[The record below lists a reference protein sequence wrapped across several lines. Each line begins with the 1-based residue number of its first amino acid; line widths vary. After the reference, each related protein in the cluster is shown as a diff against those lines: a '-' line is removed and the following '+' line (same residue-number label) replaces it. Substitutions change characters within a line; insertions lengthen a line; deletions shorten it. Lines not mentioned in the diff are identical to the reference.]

1 MRVNIIYNR
10 RRTATPQGGKGQVEI
25 EVSSQGKRRRIATG
39 INVPLANWKNGCVV
53 GLLGCKSMNDR
64 IRSMY
69 DKVCDTAYNEG
80 FDAVNAER
88 FRTDNEQQE
97 ALDFVKWLKERV
109 RTRRGIAESTR
120 AHHVSVLNYIE
131 ANASKLRMRQIKGI
145 TQLTIRRM
153 DEDLMSKGLSRSSIY
168 NYHKMLKYWL
178 GVAVEEGY
186 IEKSPYEG
194 MKLDKGKRD
203 DIKYLTDVEREKVEK
218 MECEGTLAK
227 VRDMFLLACYT
238 GLSYS
243 DMSKIDPQ
251 DFTHEGERIKLRSH
265 RTKTGGLYTLT
276 ILPKAKEI
284 LERYG
289 WRVPNISNQ
298 KCNQYLKAI
307 QSACGIRT
315 KLTMHVG
322 RHTFATWALQK
333 GVQIEVVSKM
343 LGHSSINT
351 TQIYAKVLQQSV
363 DAGFDAL
370 V

>member
-10 RRTATPQGGKGQVEI
+10 RHTATPQGGKGQVEI
-25 EVSSQGKRRRIATG
+25 EVSSKGKRRRIATG
-39 INVPLANWKNGCVV
+39 INVPLANWRKGCVV
-53 GLLGCKSMNDR
+53 GLLNCKSMNDR

-69 DKVCDTAYNEG
+69 DKVCDVAYNEG
-80 FDAVNAER
+80 FDGCTAER
-88 FRTDNEQQE
+88 FRTDNDGQD
-97 ALDFVKWLKERV
+97 AADFVKWLKERV
-109 RTRRGIAESTR
+109 RTRKGIEESTR
-120 AHHVSVLNYIE
+120 AHHISVLNYIE
-131 ANASKLRMRQIKGI
+131 SNAGKLHMRSMQGI
-145 TQLTIRRM
+145 TQQAIRRM
-153 DEDLMSKGLSRSSIY
+153 DEDLMAKGLSRSSIY

-186 IEKSPYEG
+186 IAKSPYEG
-194 MKLDKGKRD
+194 MKLDKGKHD
-203 DIKYLTDVEREKVEK
+203 DIKYLTDAEREKVEK
-218 MECEGTLAK
+218 FKCEGTIAK

-238 GLSYS
+238 GLSFS

-251 DFTHEGERIKLRSH
+251 DFTHEGGRIKLRSH
-265 RTKTGGLYTLT
+265 RVKTGGLYTLT

-289 WRVPNISNQ
+289 WKVPNISNQ

-315 KLTMHVG
+315 TLTMHVG

-363 DAGFDAL
+363 DAGFDTL
-370 V
+370 M